1 MEVFGDFIKIHW
13 WTVFMGI
20 VTALVTF
27 KFLYELFEWVV
38 KKFGIE
44 TKREKENREMK
55 QLLKNTSELATKTAK
70 NLDILQNS
78 YEKEEI
84 TFHNNLDLFRNSL
97 TSHISESKKDREKLH
112 EEQKNLAS
120 SVNNLT
126 KLVIE
131 NEIDNMR
138 NQILEFTASL
148 SSGKKYNRESF
159 DHILR
164 TYQKYEKILEENNME
179 NGLIESSVKYI
190 REIYQEHLKNGFIN
204 N

>member
-20 VTALVTF
+20 ITALVAF

-70 NLDILQNS
+70 NLDVLQKA

-84 TFHNNLDLFRNSL
+84 TFHNNIDLFRNSL
-97 TSHISESKKDREKLH
+97 TSHISESKKDREILH
-112 EEQKNLAS
+112 KEQKELAS
-120 SVNNLT
+120 SVDKLT
-126 KLVIE
+126 SLVIE
-131 NEIDNMR
+131 SEIDNKR

-148 SSGKKYNRESF
+148 SSGRKYNREAF
-159 DHILR
+159 DDILR
-164 TYQKYEKILEENNME
+164 IYQKYEKILEDNNME

-190 REIYQEHLKNGFIN
+190 RETYQEYLKNGIIKN
-204 N
+204 